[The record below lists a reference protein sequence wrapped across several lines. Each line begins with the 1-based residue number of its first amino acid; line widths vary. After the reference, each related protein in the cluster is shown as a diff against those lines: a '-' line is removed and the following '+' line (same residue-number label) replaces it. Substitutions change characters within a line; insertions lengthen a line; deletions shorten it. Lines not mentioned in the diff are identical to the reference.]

1 MALNE
6 LMCDMKTILV
16 ALFFT
21 MASASAFGQDSLN
34 QVTYPVWSI
43 SKPVQKLQYRN
54 SVFKGARIYTGNAWV
69 LTKDVHQ
76 LQLVRNGRL
85 ETHRVKTGTS
95 SSSFISK
102 GVARMQYDRNRK
114 R

>member
-1 MALNE
+1 
-6 LMCDMKTILV
+6 MKKGLIGFV
-16 ALFFT
+16 FIVVS
-21 MASASAFGQDSLN
+21 MRVFGHDSLS
-34 QVTYPVWSI
+34 QITYPVWSI
-43 SKPVQKLQYRN
+43 SKPVQKLQFRN

-76 LQLVRNGRL
+76 LQLVRNSRL
-85 ETHRVKTGTS
+85 ETHKVKSGSS

-114 R
+114 RKK